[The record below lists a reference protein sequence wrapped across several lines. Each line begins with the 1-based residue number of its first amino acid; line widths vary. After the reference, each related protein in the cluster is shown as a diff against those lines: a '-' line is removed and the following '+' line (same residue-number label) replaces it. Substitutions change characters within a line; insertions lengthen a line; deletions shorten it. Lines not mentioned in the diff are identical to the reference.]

1 MSTTLPFS
9 KIGGH
14 LQALTYFKKIFF
26 HDDIYVDVLNF
37 SFKLELKYNFLVSI
51 FEH

>member
-14 LQALTYFKKIFF
+14 LQALTYFKNFFF
-26 HDDIYVDVLNF
+26 HDDIYVGVLNF
-37 SFKLELKYNFLVSI
+37 SSKLELKYNFLVSI

>member
-37 SFKLELKYNFLVSI
+37 SSKLRT
-51 FEH
+51 

>member
-14 LQALTYFKKIFF
+14 LQALTYFKKIVF

-37 SFKLELKYNFLVSI
+37 SSKLENKYNFLVII

>member
-26 HDDIYVDVLNF
+26 HDDIYVDF
-37 SFKLELKYNFLVSI
+37 SSKLELKYNFLVSI

>member
-14 LQALTYFKKIFF
+14 LQALTYFKIIFF

-37 SFKLELKYNFLVSI
+37 SSKLELKYNFLVSI

>member
-1 MSTTLPFS
+1 MSATLPFS

-14 LQALTYFKKIFF
+14 LQALTYFKKVFF
-26 HDDIYVDVLNF
+26 YDDIYVDVLNF
-37 SFKLELKYNFLVSI
+37 SSKLELKYNFLVSI